1 MKRQFFIPAFWAM
14 LTGLSLLL
22 IAAMTDVK
30 TPESLFISPHHA
42 RTARSAAPQQ
52 QVPTYQEPLL
62 EASDETAASTPAP
75 QPAPAQRVVETAQ
88 PERQPEIKTV
98 ARTVQ
103 ATPVPQ
109 YVTPEVKTAATPSRT
124 AQTRT
129 LVDPTLEQ
137 PSETPA
143 TPERSRSIQF
153 HLAEDTQP
161 EPVNPMDR
169 KMEMRLASLTR
180 QVDRLTNLQLEV
192 QQQSK
197 MELAQN
203 TDRLEQA
210 TKLLQQ
216 MQQMNQL
223 RDLERKLDGMQGKA
237 DAAAQPKTPAPEATA
252 PQAPAASE
260 TSAPAD
266 SKTKKEPVL
275 KVSPDKGAGETFS
288 LQIQDAEIMQVLD
301 MLGELSGMN
310 ILAGQSV
317 SGTITANLKNVTP
330 LQALDAILR
339 SRDLTSEKEGEFI
352 YVMTQAQL
360 EQKKKSS
367 RKVVTKLYTPFYI
380 SAKELQ
386 QLITPILTEN
396 VGIVSLT
403 TPSEVGISPDETSA
417 GGDSF
422 AQNDSILVRDYPE
435 ILEEVDRLLE
445 KMDVPPLQ
453 VVIEA
458 MILNVTLNDDMR
470 FGVNFAML
478 SGNNKSLLVDGNG
491 QTLNAASGFPG
502 SGSSSI
508 VPPTGQ
514 FVADLA
520 GLKYGFLHGDI
531 SGFIEALEDITETN
545 LIASPQLRALNK
557 QKAELIIG
565 DRISYSTVT
574 QNGNTSIQNVNFL
587 DSGIVLNLRPFITPD
602 GQIRM
607 EIHPERSSAT
617 INSSTNL
624 PDLKTTEVTT
634 NVMVRDGNTVVIGG
648 LIEERVS
655 DTKNQVPL
663 LGAIP
668 VIGNAFRQ
676 QREITTRS
684 ELIVLITPRIVHPE
698 EANAEGQAERYE
710 GAERID
716 NFKKSFLPINQ
727 IRIVQMH
734 IKLARK
740 YLRIGN
746 LPKAKEHIKVAVR
759 LDKNNTEAIQLK
771 KYIEDALINRNRQ
784 MIGLPPLSG
793 PQMPAPVVEEVP

>member
-1 MKRQFFIPAFWAM
+1 MKRQFFLPAFWAM

-22 IAAMTDVK
+22 IAALTDLK
-30 TPESLFISPHHA
+30 TPQSLFINPQKQVPSARINSPQQ
-42 RTARSAAPQQ
+42 APQSQ
-52 QVPTYQEPLL
+52 TESEPKLAEAEPL
-62 EASDETAASTPAP
+62 ST
-75 QPAPAQRVVETAQ
+75 
-88 PERQPEIKTV
+88 K
-98 ARTVQ
+98 
-103 ATPVPQ
+103 PVL
-109 YVTPEVKTAATPSRT
+109 KTAARTERQQAEPQVLPAKTETKTVSVTRQPVRARVLSEPESKVSQVPQTTALRTP
-124 AQTRT
+124 Q
-129 LVDPTLEQ
+129 V
-137 PSETPA
+137 
-143 TPERSRSIQF
+143 QF
-153 HLAEDTQP
+153 HLAEEETSDP
-161 EPVNPMDR
+161 GAE
-169 KMEMRLASLTR
+169 KMELRLASLTR
-180 QVDRLTNLQLEV
+180 QIDRLTNLQMEA
-192 QQQSK
+192 QQRSK
-197 MELAQN
+197 IELAQN

-223 RDLERKLDGMQGKA
+223 RDLERKLDGLHGKSA
-237 DAAAQPKTPAPEATA
+237 EKNPAQETKPAPEPA
-252 PQAPAASE
+252 APATTESPDNQE
-260 TSAPAD
+260 
-266 SKTKKEPVL
+266 KKQPVL
-275 KVSPDKGAGETFS
+275 KVSPDKNSKESFS

-310 ILAGQSV
+310 ILASQGV
-317 SGTITANLKNVTP
+317 TGTITANLKNVTP

-352 YVMTQAQL
+352 YVMTPAQL
-360 EQKKKSS
+360 EQKKKSN
-367 RKVVTKLYTPFYI
+367 RKVVTKLYTPFYV

-396 VGIVSLT
+396 IGIVSLT

-445 KMDVPPLQ
+445 TMDVPPLQ

-478 SGNNKSLLVDGNG
+478 SGNNKNLLVDGNG
-491 QTLNAASGFPG
+491 QVLNSSSGFPG

-574 QNGNTSIQNVNFL
+574 QNGTTSIQNVNFL

-668 VIGNAFRQ
+668 VIGNAFRH

-684 ELIVLITPRIVHPE
+684 ELIVLITPRIVRPDL
-698 EANAEGQAERYE
+698 ANAEGKTLKYE
-710 GAERID
+710 GDERIE
-716 NFKKSFLPINQ
+716 NFKHSFLPINQ
-727 IRIVQMH
+727 VRIVEMH
-734 IKLARK
+734 IKLAKK

-746 LPKAKEHIKVAVR
+746 LPKAKEHAKIAVR
-759 LDKNNTEAIQLK
+759 LDKNNMEAIQLK
-771 KYIEDALINRNRQ
+771 KYIEDALINRNRN
-784 MIGLPPLSG
+784 MIGLPPVSG
-793 PQMPAPVVEEVP
+793 PAMPIPTVEGEP

>member
-1 MKRQFFIPAFWAM
+1 MKRQFFIPAFWAT

-30 TPESLFISPHHA
+30 TPESLFISPHHRAQSA
-42 RTARSAAPQQ
+42 RVPAPLNLQESAQAPQ
-52 QVPTYQEPLL
+52 
-62 EASDETAASTPAP
+62 
-75 QPAPAQRVVETAQ
+75 AQ
-88 PERQPEIKTV
+88 PVAAEPVTEQPVAQQPDIKTV
-98 ARTVQ
+98 ARSVQ
-103 ATPVPQ
+103 TQAAPHMHAVPAQ
-109 YVTPEVKTAATPSRT
+109 PEVKTASTVTRPVR
-124 AQTRT
+124 TRT
-129 LVDPTLEQ
+129 LVDPGIEISTGPQ
-137 PSETPA
+137 TSAARAPA
-143 TPERSRSIQF
+143 IQF
-153 HLAEDTQP
+153 QLAEEERP
-161 EPVNPMDR
+161 EPVDPAAK
-169 KMEMRLASLTR
+169 KMELRLASLTR
-180 QVDRLTNLQLEV
+180 QVDRLTNLQLQA

-223 RDLERKLDGMQGKA
+223 RDLERKLDGLQGKA
-237 DAAAQPKTPAPEATA
+237 DTSSQTKENAPVP

-260 TSAPAD
+260 TSAPAEL
-266 SKTKKEPVL
+266 KEKKQPVL
-275 KVSPDKGAGETFS
+275 KVSPDKGAGKGAGETFS
-288 LQIQDAEIMQVLD
+288 LQIQDADIMQVLD
-301 MLGELSGMN
+301 MIGELSGMN

-317 SGTITANLKNVTP
+317 AGTVTANLKNVTP
-330 LQALDAILR
+330 MQALDAILR
-339 SRDLTSEKEGEFI
+339 SRDLTSEKEGDFV

-478 SGNNKSLLVDGNG
+478 GGNNKNLVVDGNG
-491 QTLNAASGFPG
+491 QTLNASSGFPG

-514 FVADLA
+514 FVANLA

-531 SGFIEALEDITETN
+531 SGFIEALEDVAETN

-648 LIEERVS
+648 LIEENVS
-655 DTKNQVPL
+655 DTRNQVPL

-698 EANAEGQAERYE
+698 QANAEGQAERYE
-710 GAERID
+710 GTERIQ

-727 IRIVQMH
+727 VRIVQMH
-734 IKLARK
+734 VKLAKK

-746 LPKAKEHIKVAVR
+746 LPKAKEHIKIAAR
-759 LDKNNTEAIQLK
+759 LDKNNIEVIQLK

-784 MIGLPPLSG
+784 LIGLPPLTA
-793 PQMPAPVVEEVP
+793 PEMPVPAVEEVP

>member
-1 MKRQFFIPAFWAM
+1 
-14 LTGLSLLL
+14 
-22 IAAMTDVK
+22 
-30 TPESLFISPHHA
+30 
-42 RTARSAAPQQ
+42 
-52 QVPTYQEPLL
+52 
-62 EASDETAASTPAP
+62 
-75 QPAPAQRVVETAQ
+75 
-88 PERQPEIKTV
+88 
-98 ARTVQ
+98 
-103 ATPVPQ
+103 
-109 YVTPEVKTAATPSRT
+109 
-124 AQTRT
+124 
-129 LVDPTLEQ
+129 
-137 PSETPA
+137 
-143 TPERSRSIQF
+143 
-153 HLAEDTQP
+153 
-161 EPVNPMDR
+161 
-169 KMEMRLASLTR
+169 
-180 QVDRLTNLQLEV
+180 
-192 QQQSK
+192 
-197 MELAQN
+197 
-203 TDRLEQA
+203 
-210 TKLLQQ
+210 
-216 MQQMNQL
+216 
-223 RDLERKLDGMQGKA
+223 
-237 DAAAQPKTPAPEATA
+237 
-252 PQAPAASE
+252 
-260 TSAPAD
+260 
-266 SKTKKEPVL
+266 
-275 KVSPDKGAGETFS
+275 
-288 LQIQDAEIMQVLD
+288 
-301 MLGELSGMN
+301 
-310 ILAGQSV
+310 
-317 SGTITANLKNVTP
+317 
-330 LQALDAILR
+330 
-339 SRDLTSEKEGEFI
+339 
-352 YVMTQAQL
+352 
-360 EQKKKSS
+360 
-367 RKVVTKLYTPFYI
+367 
-380 SAKELQ
+380 
-386 QLITPILTEN
+386 
-396 VGIVSLT
+396 
-403 TPSEVGISPDETSA
+403 
-417 GGDSF
+417 
-422 AQNDSILVRDYPE
+422 
-435 ILEEVDRLLE
+435 
-445 KMDVPPLQ
+445 
-453 VVIEA
+453 
-458 MILNVTLNDDMR
+458 
-470 FGVNFAML
+470 
-478 SGNNKSLLVDGNG
+478 
-491 QTLNAASGFPG
+491 
-502 SGSSSI
+502 
-508 VPPTGQ
+508 
-514 FVADLA
+514 
-520 GLKYGFLHGDI
+520 
-531 SGFIEALEDITETN
+531 

-734 IKLARK
+734 IKLAKK

>member
-1 MKRQFFIPAFWAM
+1 MKRQFFIPAFWAT

-30 TPESLFISPHHA
+30 TPESLFISPHHQAQSA
-42 RTARSAAPQQ
+42 RTKAPLELQQ
-52 QVPTYQEPLL
+52 
-62 EASDETAASTPAP
+62 S
-75 QPAPAQRVVETAQ
+75 QPAPEKQAESEPAATVASDA
-88 PERQPEIKTV
+88 RQTEIKTV
-98 ARTVQ
+98 ARAVQ
-103 ATPVPQ
+103 SQPAPTQPAPMPQTKPAPV
-109 YVTPEVKTAATPSRT
+109 EMKTAAVVSRPLR
-124 AQTRT
+124 ART
-129 LVDPTLEQ
+129 LVDPGIEISNEPQTDE
-137 PSETPA
+137 P
-143 TPERSRSIQF
+143 RSPSIQF
-153 HLAEDTQP
+153 HLAEETTP
-161 EPVNPMDR
+161 ERVDPAAK
-169 KMEMRLASLTR
+169 KMELRLASLTR
-180 QVDRLTNLQLEV
+180 QVDRLTNLQLQA

-223 RDLERKLDGMQGKA
+223 RDLERKLDGLQGKA
-237 DAAAQPKTPAPEATA
+237 DASPQKKETAPAT
-252 PQAPAASE
+252 PQAPAPGE
-260 TSAPAD
+260 TVAPVAP
-266 SKTKKEPVL
+266 KEPKQPVL
-275 KVSPDKGAGETFS
+275 KVSPDKGTGTGAGETFS
-288 LQIQDAEIMQVLD
+288 LQIQDADIMQVLD

-317 SGTITANLKNVTP
+317 TGTITANLKNVTP
-330 LQALDAILR
+330 LQALEAILR
-339 SRDLTSEKEGEFI
+339 SRELTSEKEGDFV

-435 ILEEVDRLLE
+435 ILQEVDRLLE
-445 KMDVPPLQ
+445 TMDVPPLQ

-491 QTLNAASGFPG
+491 QTLNASSGFPG

-531 SGFIEALEDITETN
+531 SGFIEALENVAETN

-617 INSSTNL
+617 INASTNL

-648 LIEERVS
+648 LIEDRVS
-655 DTKNQVPL
+655 DTRNQVPL

-698 EANAEGQAERYE
+698 QANAEGQAEKYE
-710 GAERID
+710 GAERIH

-727 IRIVQMH
+727 VRIVQMH
-734 IKLARK
+734 IKLAKK

-746 LPKAKEHIKVAVR
+746 LPKAKEHIKIATR
-759 LDKNNTEAIQLK
+759 LDKNNIEAIQLK
-771 KYIEDALINRNRQ
+771 KYIEDALINRNRS
-784 MIGLPPLSG
+784 MIGLPPLNASE
-793 PQMPAPVVEEVP
+793 MPVPVAEEAP